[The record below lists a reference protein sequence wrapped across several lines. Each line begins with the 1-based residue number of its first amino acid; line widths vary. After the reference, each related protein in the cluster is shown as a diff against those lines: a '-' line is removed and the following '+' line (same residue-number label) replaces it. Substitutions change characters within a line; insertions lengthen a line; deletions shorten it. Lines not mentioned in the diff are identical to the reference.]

1 MEGGGG
7 GGVEE
12 GGVVEEGFAGVEGR
26 GEVLF
31 VLGVGVAAGRGIS
44 VYIMCVGGWDWR
56 GDYGLRS
63 RETSKYRRKKRKK
76 TQVVTTMALIVR

>member
-44 VYIMCVGGWDWR
+44 VYIMCVGGGWDWR
-56 GDYGLRS
+56 GVDGCACERG
-63 RETSKYRRKKRKK
+63 E
-76 TQVVTTMALIVR
+76 VEGGC